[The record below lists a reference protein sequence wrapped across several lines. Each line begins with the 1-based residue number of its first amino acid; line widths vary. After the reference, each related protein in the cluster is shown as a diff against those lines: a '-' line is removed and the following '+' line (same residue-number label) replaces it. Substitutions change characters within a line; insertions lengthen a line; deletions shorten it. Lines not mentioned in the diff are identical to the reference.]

1 MDRFYLLA
9 PAMLLTATFV
19 LAFVVYSVLCAI
31 GRPPVLEN
39 VKHNQL
45 LGPFFARFL
54 VWLIGPLERLLIG
67 RVSPNVITATSLAM
81 CGVTGAAVALG
92 HLPGAVWLYAFAGIL
107 DVLDGRLA
115 RLSNQQTAAGALFD
129 SVSDRWGELFVFTG
143 FVWYLHDSPWVLAVI
158 AAIGGSMMV
167 SYTRAR
173 AEGLGISLA
182 GGLMQRAERIV
193 LVAGGTL
200 VAAWY
205 AAEPDQAWLVVP
217 IMGMT
222 MLICGVASTCTAVN
236 RWVIG
241 YRALVQR
248 SAATVHPAHQPA
260 EPEPEPAVAAPA
272 LPQPSVPAT
281 ARVLMPAHV
290 RKVAPL
296 EQH

>member
-1 MDRFYLLA
+1 VDRFYLLA
-9 PAMLLTATFV
+9 PAMLLAATFC
-19 LAFVVYSVLCAI
+19 LAFVVYCALCAL
-31 GRPPVLEN
+31 GRPPVIEH

-67 RVSPNVITATSLAM
+67 RVSPNVITATSLVM
-81 CGVTGAAVALG
+81 CGITGAAVALG

-115 RLSNQQTAAGALFD
+115 RLANQQTAAGALFD

-143 FVWYLHDSPWVLAVI
+143 YVWFLHDSPWLLAVI

-173 AEGLGISLA
+173 AEGLGIALA
-182 GGLMQRAERIV
+182 GGVMQRAERIV

-200 VAAWY
+200 IAAWY
-205 AAEPDQAWLVVP
+205 GGDLDSAALVEP
-217 IMGMT
+217 IMGAT
-222 MLICGVASTCTAVN
+222 MLICGVASTGTAVN

-241 YRALVQR
+241 YRELVKR
-248 SAATVHPAHQPA
+248 NAASPEA
-260 EPEPEPAVAAPA
+260 ELAAQVPVLA
-272 LPQPSVPAT
+272 PPSVPAP
-281 ARVLMPAHV
+281 ARVLLPSHV

>member
-1 MDRFYLLA
+1 VDRFYLLA
-9 PAMLLTATFV
+9 PAMLLAATFC
-19 LAFVVYSVLCAI
+19 LAFVVYCALCVM
-31 GRPPVLEN
+31 GRPPVIEH

-67 RVSPNVITATSLAM
+67 RVSPNVITATSLVM
-81 CGVTGAAVALG
+81 CGITGAAVALG

-115 RLSNQQTAAGALFD
+115 RLANQQTAAGALFD

-143 FVWYLHDSPWVLAVI
+143 YVWFLHDSPWLLAVI

-173 AEGLGISLA
+173 AEGLGIELA
-182 GGLMQRAERIV
+182 GGVMQRAERIV

-200 VAAWY
+200 IAAWY
-205 AAEPDQAWLVVP
+205 GGDLDSAALVEP
-217 IMGMT
+217 IMGAT
-222 MLICGVASTCTAVN
+222 MLICGVASTGTAVN
-236 RWVIG
+236 RWVVG
-241 YRALVQR
+241 YRELVKR
-248 SAATVHPAHQPA
+248 G
-260 EPEPEPAVAAPA
+260 AAPEVELA
-272 LPQPSVPAT
+272 APVPLLPQPSVPAA
-281 ARVLMPAHV
+281 ARVLLPTHV